1 MQHGGQREYRS
12 AQERGK
18 RPQQDAKNDDGFEG
32 DVGRIEVVNGQANP
46 DAKGQRD
53 AEESQQ
59 TNGLTGGA
67 ALGKQE
73 PLKSQCS
80 GSHRRNRGDDAQ
92 FDQQRDEDELAGSFT
107 LLLYAG
113 WTPSRYEALIELCH

>member
-1 MQHGGQREYRS
+1 MQHGGQGEHSS

-18 RPQQDAKNDDGFEG
+18 RPQQDAKNDDGFES
-32 DVGRIEVVNGQANP
+32 DVGRIEVMNGQANP
-46 DAKGQRD
+46 DAEREGD

-59 TNGLTGGA
+59 TYRLTGGA

-73 PLKSQCS
+73 PLKSQRS

-92 FDQQRDEDELAGSFT
+92 LDQQRDEDELRLIHTPT
-107 LLLYAG
+107 LRRLDTRPVERL
-113 WTPSRYEALIELCH
+113 